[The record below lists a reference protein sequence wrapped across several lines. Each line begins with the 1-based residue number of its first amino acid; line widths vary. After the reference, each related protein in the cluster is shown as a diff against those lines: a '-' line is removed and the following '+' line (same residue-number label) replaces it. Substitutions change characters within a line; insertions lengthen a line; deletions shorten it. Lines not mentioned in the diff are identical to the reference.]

1 MEELKKKWATNYLEC
16 VSCGTT
22 TTPHR
27 ARGLCS
33 HCYSKTIL
41 RNGWPIWLEQC
52 IRCGVDWDS
61 AAYRSSG
68 LCYSCVTKCTKA
80 DELEEWRTMF
90 ILVRAQCRED
100 SMKPLNALA
109 LRIGRTIGS
118 TDAADRLGVERETFR
133 AWAQGKRA
141 VPKGERAAL
150 MQLGREC
157 ARWSYEL

>member
-1 MEELKKKWATNYLEC
+1 MELKQWATKHSEC
-16 VSCGTT
+16 LGCGTVAI
-22 TTPHR
+22 PHR

-33 HCYSKTIL
+33 QCYSKTIL

-52 IRCGVDWDS
+52 IRCSVDWDQ

-68 LCYSCVTKCTKA
+68 LCYSCVTQCKKA

-100 SMKPLNALA
+100 GMKPLNALA

-118 TDAADRLGVERETFR
+118 TEAAERMGVDREAFR
-133 AWAQGKRA
+133 SWAMGKRA
-141 VPKGERAAL
+141 VPKSQRAAL
-150 MQLGREC
+150 MELGRDC
-157 ARWSYEL
+157 AKWSYEL